1 MTSIFQQAV
10 TSLYRLGRYLKQHP
24 VGVVVFLAFLFFA
37 GYEYHVNVQDQHEVY
52 DTTRLEKD
60 TQGQQ
65 YTIEIYSGNGQLI
78 SRQHSIGLDISVSN
92 TGNLSGGR
100 RALIDTVVIHNGPD
114 EMEVS
119 GSTIVAFP
127 SKDENLVRQSDCHKD
142 NGQPIINS
150 IIKRV
155 PPDKRYG
162 SKILLVKTYNEA
174 PIYAAY
180 GKGAKSFYSNIDN
193 TQVFKLDGDPLFVF
207 RGEFSISDATIFS
220 D

>member
-37 GYEYHVNVQDQHEVY
+37 GYEYHVNIQDPHEVY
-52 DTTRLEKD
+52 DTTRLEKE
-60 TQGQQ
+60 TAGQQ
-65 YTIEIYSGNGQLI
+65 YTIDIYSGQGKLI
-78 SRQHSIGLDISVSN
+78 SRQESVGLDIDVSN

-100 RALIDTVVIHNGPD
+100 RALMDTVVIHNGSD
-114 EMEVS
+114 KMEVS

-127 SKDENLVRQSDCHKD
+127 TKDKNLLHVTDCRGRSNK
-142 NGQPIINS
+142 PIINAV
-150 IIKRV
+150 IKRI

-162 SKILLVKTYNEA
+162 SKIFLVKTYNEE

-180 GKGAKSFYSNIDN
+180 GKGAKAFYSNIDN
-193 TQVFKLDGDPLFVF
+193 TQVFQLNGDPLFVF